1 MLTALTIKDY
11 SVKKSRFKLFKRDKT
26 NLEVV
31 EYNGVRI
38 VHIIYSKY
46 NKNINWNK
54 IKELAGNE
62 KNNIL
67 CSADI
72 SIPKNIG
79 IKRYSTNTLKE
90 RISENTALEVI
101 KRCSDNFSSLK
112 IGLYDP
118 NANKKDLIRTLIKYT
133 DSITVVTNLT
143 EEYYQVYKQTI
154 ADTGAVLI
162 LKQSVSAL
170 KNCNIVIAPEKI
182 KTQLPVDDNTIIFT
196 SSKPSVCQQGR
207 VFTSYVVILNESYK
221 EIKPHSLSDEYFA
234 QALYD
239 KGKQYRLGTLLPILC
254 ISESGNSTIDE
265 ISRIV
270 LQHANNYSNNV

>member
-11 SVKKSRFKLFKRDKT
+11 SVRKSRLKLFKRDKT

-46 NKNINWNK
+46 NKNINWDK
-54 IKELAGNE
+54 IRELAGNE

-72 SIPKNIG
+72 AIPKNCG
-79 IKRYSTNTLKE
+79 IKRYSTNSLKE

-101 KRCSDNFSSLK
+101 KRCSENFAGLK
-112 IGLYDP
+112 VGLYDP
-118 NANKKDLIRTLIKYT
+118 NANKKDLIPALIKYT
-133 DSITVVTNLT
+133 DNITVVTNAT
-143 EEYYQVYKQTI
+143 DEYYHIYKQTI
-154 ADTGAVLI
+154 ADTGAVLM
-162 LKQSVSAL
+162 LKQSVAAF
-170 KNCNIVIAPEKI
+170 KGCNIVIAPEKI
-182 KTQLPVDDNTIIFT
+182 KVQLPVDDTTIVFT
-196 SSKPSVCQQGR
+196 SAKPAICQSGR

-239 KGKQYRLGTLLPILC
+239 KGKQYRLGSLLPILC
-254 ISESGNSTIDE
+254 ISEAINSTIDE
-265 ISRIV
+265 ISRFV
-270 LQHANNYSNNV
+270 LQQINNNY

>member
-11 SVKKSRFKLFKRDKT
+11 SVKKGRFGLFKRDKT

-46 NKNINWNK
+46 SKNINWNK
-54 IKELAGNE
+54 IRELAGNE

-72 SIPKNIG
+72 AIPEDCG

-101 KRCSDNFSSLK
+101 RRCSEGCNSLK
-112 IGLYDP
+112 VGLYDP
-118 NANKKDLIRTLIKYT
+118 HADKKDLIPSLIKYT
-133 DSITVVTNLT
+133 DSITVVTNAAD
-143 EEYYQVYKQTI
+143 EYYQVYKQTI
-154 ADTGAVLI
+154 ADTGAVLM

-170 KNCNIVIAPEKI
+170 KGCNIVIAPQRI
-182 KTQLPVDDNTIIFT
+182 KVKLPVDDTTVVFT
-196 SSKPSVCQQGR
+196 SSKPAICQSGR

-254 ISESGNSTIDE
+254 ISEAVNSTIDE
-265 ISRIV
+265 ISRFI
-270 LQHANNYSNNV
+270 LQQINNN

>member
-54 IKELAGNE
+54 IKVLAGNE

-72 SIPKNIG
+72 AIPKNSG
-79 IKRYSTNTLKE
+79 IKRYYTNTLKE

-101 KRCSDNFSSLK
+101 KRCSNSFTGLK
-112 IGLYDP
+112 VGLYDP
-118 NANKKDLIRTLIKYT
+118 NANKKELIPTLIKYT
-133 DSITVVTNLT
+133 DNITVVTNAT
-143 EEYYQVYKQTI
+143 DEYYQVYKQTI

-170 KNCNIVIAPEKI
+170 KNCNIVIAPERI
-182 KTQLPVDDNTIIFT
+182 KVQLPVDDNTVIFT
-196 SSKPSVCQQGR
+196 SSKPAICQSGR

-254 ISESGNSTIDE
+254 ISEFGNSTIDE

-270 LQHANNYSNNV
+270 LQHANN